1 MARQILAMR
10 KYSGF
15 VVDGGLEAMAAI
27 SAHALI
33 FRLPSSSICRPLFS
47 SSSSSH
53 CLPSSSSNTSG
64 RLSFSTHEKKRSS
77 VIAMG
82 SSSSSLSGFDD
93 RIGEILADVSI
104 FTASTGESIMFKDL
118 WDQKEVQHNFFLFF
132 FFLGITVD

>member
-1 MARQILAMR
+1 
-10 KYSGF
+10 
-15 VVDGGLEAMAAI
+15 MAAV

-33 FRLPSSSICRPLFS
+33 FRPSSSIYRPLFP

-53 CLPSSSSNTSG
+53 CLPSSSFNTSG
-64 RLSFSTHEKKRSS
+64 RLSFSTHETKRSS

-82 SSSSSLSGFDD
+82 SSASSLSSFDD

-118 WDQKEVQHNFFLFF
+118 WDQKEVKHNFSSFLPCNYC
-132 FFLGITVD
+132 